1 MAERNTLWRSEW
13 VWHERISEWVWMSG
27 RSIKRLKERNRQQE
41 REEEAGQENPLP
53 HTMGIPVHFNFKFGF
68 KIKGSILFPNSVYL
82 EGSYTVTER
91 AGTVGRPAGFPR
103 LPPSGSPG
111 PCIPPAWLSPAQL
124 AQLSSAKP
132 S

>member
-1 MAERNTLWRSEW
+1 
-13 VWHERISEWVWMSG
+13 MSG
-27 RSIKRLKERNRQQE
+27 RSIKRQKERNRQRE
-41 REEEAGQENPLP
+41 REEEEEELAVQENPLP

-68 KIKGSILFPNSVYL
+68 KINGSILFPNSVYL

-111 PCIPPAWLSPAQL
+111 RCIPGAWFSPACP
-124 AQLSSAKP
+124 AKLSKGKQSQAKL
-132 S
+132 SKAKQS